1 MYAPTQATPAAA
13 PRQAS
18 FMRAALY
25 HYAPA
30 PYAPR
35 RYGKSRSMRAACIA
49 AGYSVAATQAHLA
62 TQASRALAGRRLAWP
77 SA

>member
-1 MYAPTQATPAAA
+1 MYAPTAAQPAAA

-18 FMRAALY
+18 YMRAALY

-35 RYGKSRSMRAACIA
+35 RYGKARSMAAQLAAYSPALRATYLARQWARIA
-49 AGYSVAATQAHLA
+49 SGTKPN
-62 TQASRALAGRRLAWP
+62 WP
-77 SA
+77 KPL